1 LTEEEGNFFT
11 KNGKKFVT
19 VIAGGICVT
28 FLAATGKV
36 DPYYAILYWFGVG
49 GVSAGAISRS

>member
-1 LTEEEGNFFT
+1 LTEEEPGFWRS
-11 KNGKKFVT
+11 NGKKFVV
-19 VIAGGICVT
+19 VITGGLCLT

-36 DPYYAILYWFGVG
+36 DPYYVILYWFGVG